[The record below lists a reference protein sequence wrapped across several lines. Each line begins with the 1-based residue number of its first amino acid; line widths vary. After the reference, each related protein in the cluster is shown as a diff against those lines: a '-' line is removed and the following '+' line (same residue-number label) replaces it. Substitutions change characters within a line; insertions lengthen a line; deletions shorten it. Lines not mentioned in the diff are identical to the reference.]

1 MTDPA
6 SPAAAGDPERAHDGG
21 DVPAHGRRAA
31 TGRRAART
39 EVDAPATLGERRAAQ
54 VRRRAEASVLPHGSR
69 ASFVP
74 CEALVRA
81 ATGPTPVSAQES
93 RPAPAP
99 APAPSR
105 APAPAPGRA
114 PVATVTTASGAP
126 RATAS
131 LPTRVLGAAKKSALV
146 VAAVG
151 LAASTV
157 LPLLG
162 GAGGQSAQADGT
174 VTPWVTS
181 AGQHVTVGAGVA
193 GSDASRDP
201 YGATSLVDLA
211 TQSRRNVAAA
221 VDSEYVGPTTADFL
235 ADPLYDALDR
245 DQVLAVAMQYLGTPY
260 VHGGEDP
267 SACDCSG
274 LITFVYAQFGIE
286 LTHYVPTQ
294 DQEGRRIPASEAVPG
309 DLVVF
314 DDLAHDGIYAGNGMI
329 LDAPKP
335 GGFVDVR
342 PIWTPAHHFVRID
355 G

>member
-1 MTDPA
+1 MLP
-6 SPAAAGDPERAHDGG
+6 P
-21 DVPAHGRRAA
+21 
-31 TGRRAART
+31 
-39 EVDAPATLGERRAAQ
+39 
-54 VRRRAEASVLPHGSR
+54 RRRD
-69 ASFVP
+69 SFVHS
-74 CEALVRA
+74 EALLRA
-81 ATGPTPVSAQES
+81 ATGPAAVPRTPEPAADPRTRAATAQEARPAPVSAPAS
-93 RPAPAP
+93 AVAPAP
-99 APAPSR
+99 AVTSAPAVAPVTAPAPSAAAQAPTSRR
-105 APAPAPGRA
+105 AARAAGAATARASSPRTPGRA
-114 PVATVTTASGAP
+114 SVASVTTASGAP
-126 RATAS
+126 HPVAS
-131 LPTRVLGAAKKSALV
+131 FPTRVLGAVKKSALV

-162 GAGGQSAQADGT
+162 GAGESAQADGAESPYVAPT
-174 VTPWVTS
+174 
-181 AGQHVTVGAGVA
+181 GQRLSVDAGVS

-211 TQSRRNVAAA
+211 TQDRRNVAAA
-221 VDSEYVGPTTADFL
+221 VASEYTGPTTADHL
-235 ADPLYDALDR
+235 AAPLYDELDR

-267 SACDCSG
+267 SAFDCSG

-286 LTHYVPTQ
+286 LTHYVPAQ
-294 DQEGRRIPASEAVPG
+294 EHEGRRIPASEAVPG

-314 DDLAHDGIYAGNGMI
+314 DDLAHDGIYAGDGMI

>member
-1 MTDPA
+1 MLPPRRRDSFVPSEALLRAAGATPVSRTEGAGAA
-6 SPAAAGDPERAHDGG
+6 SRLETSAAQEARPAAAAASTGASPSSTGASST
-21 DVPAHGRRAA
+21 RR
-31 TGRRAART
+31 
-39 EVDAPATLGERRAAQ
+39 
-54 VRRRAEASVLPHGSR
+54 
-69 ASFVP
+69 
-74 CEALVRA
+74 
-81 ATGPTPVSAQES
+81 
-93 RPAPAP
+93 
-99 APAPSR
+99 PSR
-105 APAPAPGRA
+105 AP
-114 PVATVTTASGAP
+114 VASVTTASGAP
-126 RATAS
+126 QPVVS
-131 LPTRVLGAAKKSALV
+131 FPTRVLDAAKKSALV
-146 VAAVG
+146 VAALG

-162 GAGGQSAQADGT
+162 GAGESAQADGT
-174 VTPWVTS
+174 TTPYVAST
-181 AGQHVTVGAGVA
+181 GQHLSVATGVS

-211 TQSRRNVAAA
+211 TQERRNATAA
-221 VDSEYVGPTTADFL
+221 VDSEYDGPTTADYL
-235 ADPLYDALDR
+235 ADPLYDTLDR
-245 DQVLAVAMQYLGTPY
+245 DQVLAVALQYLGTPY

-267 SACDCSG
+267 SAFDCSG